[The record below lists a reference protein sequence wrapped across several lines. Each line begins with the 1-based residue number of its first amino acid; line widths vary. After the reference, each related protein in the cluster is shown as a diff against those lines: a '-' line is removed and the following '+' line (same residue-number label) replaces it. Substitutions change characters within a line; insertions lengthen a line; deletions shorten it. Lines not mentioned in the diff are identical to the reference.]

1 MDDQCLTNPT
11 KIINIVEGSL
21 EIKLPTIWTD
31 EKQRWEESEKR
42 REEKSQMKNNDMP

>member
-1 MDDQCLTNPT
+1 MVGDSSYY
-11 KIINIVEGSL
+11 ISAVSL

-42 REEKSQMKNNDMP
+42 RAEKRRDEMR